1 MPLFARE
8 IKTPI
13 GPLTMIAKGNKLI
26 RLDFGAWENNEQKII
41 DWCKKFQLP
50 TVFEQDS
57 RSFELI
63 EKQLQ
68 DYFLGNNY
76 TFDVNYELYG
86 TSFQVKVWDK
96 LAEFVNHG
104 ETRSY
109 LDLAKAINHP
119 KAVRAIGG
127 AVNKN
132 PISIIIPC
140 HRIIGK
146 NRKLIGYGGGLD
158 KKIYLLQLENN
169 QDYIK

>member
-1 MPLFARE
+1 MSLFVRE

-13 GPLTMIAKGNKLI
+13 GVLTMIAKGNKLI
-26 RLDFGAWENNEQKII
+26 RLDFGAWENNEQKIM
-41 DWCKKFQLP
+41 DWCKRFQLP
-50 TVFEQDS
+50 TVFEQS
-57 RSFELI
+57 TRPFELI

-76 TFDVNYELYG
+76 AFDVDYELYG
-86 TSFQVKVWDK
+86 TSFQIKVWNK
-96 LAEFVNHG
+96 LAEFVKHG

-109 LDLAKAINHP
+109 LDLATAINNP

-146 NRKLIGYGGGLD
+146 NRQLIGFGGGLD
-158 KKIYLLQLENN
+158 KKIYLLELENN
-169 QDYIK
+169 RDYVI